1 MGDPDAIVARR
12 ARQGK
17 DNERLVAP
25 PAVRRHADLI
35 RGGRARH
42 RGGAF
47 GDYWSLTGLALR
59 SFSTRAKICYGGHG
73 AVISEE
79 AMAKG
84 QIKGNKEAKKPKA
97 DKNQSKTHVSAYKA
111 SQGKGGQSMAPP
123 AKKS

>member
-1 MGDPDAIVARR
+1 MNDWR
-12 ARQGK
+12 
-17 DNERLVAP
+17 
-25 PAVRRHADLI
+25 RRHSRAPSCGPDPGTE
-35 RGGRARH
+35 RGIE
-42 RGGAF
+42 GAPSN
-47 GDYWSLTGLALR
+47 DYWSLPCLALR

>member
-1 MGDPDAIVARR
+1 MNDWR
-12 ARQGK
+12 
-17 DNERLVAP
+17 
-25 PAVRRHADLI
+25 RRHS
-35 RGGRARH
+35 RAPSCGPDPGTEPGNP
-42 RGGAF
+42 GGAF
-47 GDYWSLTGLALR
+47 GDYWSLTGLDLR